1 MQATYDFEFIAPVEA
16 QPVAGYSKGSQE
28 IVTGKDSK
36 AVEARQTA
44 NYAMS
49 WWKNLLKK
57 PSITIGCNNVFGQDP
72 PQAFGNFR
80 GSGFGSPAFID
91 DATGRFVYI
100 SLTKKF

>member
-1 MQATYDFEFIAPVEA
+1 VQATYDFEFIAPVEA

-28 IVTGKDSK
+28 IVTGKGGK

-57 PSITIGCNNVFGQDP
+57 SLDHDRLQQCLRPGSAPSI
-72 PQAFGNFR
+72 R
-80 GSGFGSPAFID
+80 
-91 DATGRFVYI
+91 
-100 SLTKKF
+100 